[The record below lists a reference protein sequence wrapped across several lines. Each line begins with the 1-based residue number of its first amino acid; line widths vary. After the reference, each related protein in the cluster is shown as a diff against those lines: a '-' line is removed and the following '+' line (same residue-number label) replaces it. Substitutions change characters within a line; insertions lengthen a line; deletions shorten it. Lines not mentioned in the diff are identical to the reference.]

1 MSDVLKASF
10 SIIWSLNGLFPQWIF
25 QFPACHVQTFSH
37 WTTVLHQFQE
47 PVRSSRK
54 TTIMCENVAF
64 LFFCYLFKTH
74 GMPTG
79 LSYFR
84 TDCRLSINLVTQ
96 FSEALSLIYQHL
108 LLWKKDFCLIR
119 FSKAWLELHF
129 FPPTKINTDHHGPS
143 RKKKS
148 RFNWAAAHG
157 ARFFWTPQM
166 DRVYIKGLRFG
177 PPELLD
183 HCWMFRVDPWRRH
196 EMRENTEGSNGNCLD
211 LLLTKYITPSCNLK
225 NVQIQ
230 THH

>member
-1 MSDVLKASF
+1 MLLEFVLHSSGAVLQPTVPGCLMLKASF
-10 SIIWSLNGLFPQWIF
+10 STIWSLNGLFPRWIF

-47 PVRSSRK
+47 PVRNSRK

-64 LFFCYLFKTH
+64 LVFCYLFKTH

-84 TDCRLSINLVTQ
+84 TDCRLSIKLVTQ

-143 RKKKS
+143 RKKKRVVS
-148 RFNWAAAHG
+148 IGPRLMVLD
-157 ARFFWTPQM
+157 FFGHRKW
-166 DRVYIKGLRFG
+166 IA
-177 PPELLD
+177 
-183 HCWMFRVDPWRRH
+183 
-196 EMRENTEGSNGNCLD
+196 S
-211 LLLTKYITPSCNLK
+211 I
-225 NVQIQ
+225 
-230 THH
+230 